1 MNTEAFNTLN
11 AVRVIDLRIQRLL
24 SKKEMLESCLLPS
37 GIRYDLDKVQGSYQ
51 NQMEKLTGEISAVE
65 QELRE
70 MFSAKRA
77 KAAEIELLIDQVS
90 SDECKTILYMRFLSN
105 KRIKDIAGSMSYSN
119 DWVYKKMRKGV
130 DEVGRIIH
138 SN

>member
-11 AVRVIDLRIQRLL
+11 AVRVIDLRIQRLM

-105 KRIKDIAGSMSYSN
+105 KRIKDIANSMSYSN

>member
-105 KRIKDIAGSMSYSN
+105 KRIKDIANSMSYSN